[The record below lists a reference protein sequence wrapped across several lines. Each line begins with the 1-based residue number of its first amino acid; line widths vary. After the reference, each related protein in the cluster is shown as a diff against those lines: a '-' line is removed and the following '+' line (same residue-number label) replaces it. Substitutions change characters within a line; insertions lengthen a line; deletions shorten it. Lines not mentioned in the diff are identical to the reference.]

1 MGVLDM
7 KRIIIFS
14 IITLFFISISG
25 IAQENVHPDAT
36 EEARAK
42 WVTKPDGT
50 ITVRGFTFKRFHVV
64 GDGTIIDWKTL
75 LVWQQEPTS
84 EKIKWQ
90 EAMDYAKN
98 LRLAG
103 YSNWRLPTK
112 AEIEALLVGHLDA
125 DVGNG
130 ADKPGAWLAR
140 NGFKNI
146 KDSWYWSSSGNDT
159 DTSVVWGVS
168 MFYGDVTGGNKSYG
182 FGVALCVRYIQ

>member
-1 MGVLDM
+1 ML
-7 KRIIIFS
+7 KTKLILITIF
-14 IITLFFISISG
+14 TLLVFAG
-25 IAQENVHPDAT
+25 LRAQENVHPDAT

-84 EKIKWQ
+84 DKMEWQ
-90 EAMDYAKN
+90 KAMDYARD

-112 AEIEALLVGHLDA
+112 AEIEAFLVGHLYT
-125 DVGNG
+125 DVQNG
-130 ADKPGAWLAR
+130 AEKPSAWLAR

-146 KDSWYWSSSGNDT
+146 QDYAYWSSSEYEADT
-159 DTSVVWGVS
+159 NFAWGVHMVS
-168 MFYGDVTGGNKSYG
+168 GNVHNAVKSVD
-182 FGVALCVRYIQ
+182 FFALCVRYSQ